1 MMSWS
6 EFRFPPVNLYSVS
19 RFMDVE
25 EIDLEYLY
33 ASLAKRGLKPSGEDE
48 ERFIEEVEGLSSPDL
63 SRMGARR
70 QALEKLYGKA

>member
-1 MMSWS
+1 MMWN
-6 EFRFPPVNLYSVS
+6 EFRIPPVNLYSVS
-19 RFMDVE
+19 RFMNVE

-48 ERFIEEVEGLSSPDL
+48 TRFMEEVDALSSPDL